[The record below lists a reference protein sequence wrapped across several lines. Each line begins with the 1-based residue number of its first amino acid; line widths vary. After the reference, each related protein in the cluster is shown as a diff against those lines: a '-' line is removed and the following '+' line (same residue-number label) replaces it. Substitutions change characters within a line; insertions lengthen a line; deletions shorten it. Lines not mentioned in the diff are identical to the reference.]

1 MPGKRPSAAFDP
13 LPPDLDLA
21 RLVEETPNFEYVTRI
36 SCDMIDEQGM
46 ESFDKLVLLH
56 VILGGKPLVIEGF
69 NYRLDEWTFTCQWL
83 QDNCG
88 KKFEQARVLNKRQNM
103 PVSISHYLNN
113 MSKLTDQ
120 WTPRNF
126 RDPDRQRIYL
136 KDIDCPQ
143 IWHDKLKEQIPRS
156 VFYLNDSTGD
166 VGGPGSVEGFPGAV
180 NTRGQGIARAGDL
193 MSCLPPQMRA
203 ENMMCYIGH
212 EGTYTPAHRE
222 MCASLGQ
229 NLMVETSGVRDETG
243 KPTKPGSSIWFMT
256 ETNDR
261 HMVSEYWLSALG
273 HDIEVE
279 DHFAQINAWKA
290 APFKTYIVD
299 QRAGDFILIPPLAP
313 HQVWNRGTRT
323 MKAAWNR
330 TTVETLEMAL
340 HEALPR
346 ARMVCRDEQY
356 KNKAIVYYALQKY
369 SGLLKDVE
377 TQKESASPEVQIEL
391 DYGLK
396 IRQLQKDFKRLFS
409 LYTEILLS
417 EILGPVST
425 AEKRGQYLPYDS
437 FVTCSYC
444 RCNIFNRFLTC
455 TSCIETFENGDE
467 DTYDIC
473 MDCFAMGRSCRC
485 ISRYK
490 WVEQFHWKELVQKH
504 ETWRQQI
511 VKIDGGVTEKS
522 PQSLEVE
529 TKRLGH
535 KTLAEIC
542 QEQLKLRPFHD
553 PKKPQPKFTFQD
565 RRNAARGSAKDDED
579 KEIDVDSDGN
589 IRRSKSKSKSKKTT
603 RADRLPKGW
612 TMEHVSS
619 YPEQQWKVASC
630 SKCDRSYSYG
640 GLYRMFDLMPQSVM
654 QNPDWECPA
663 CLKIC
668 SCGSCRKRSDFKPY
682 EPVGTVLGHDT
693 KKVAD
698 PRSTDSLV
706 NFSLPNTN
714 WLKVAGDDHPHDN
727 RRLSRRRDEAEK
739 AKAKDPALDENYVD
753 EEDYG
758 PIEYT
763 HNGIK
768 FTMEPEIP
776 IDPMLSMEQS
786 FTPVMDMTGGR
797 DSESEYIESPQHAQ
811 ERSPASDPNRMGR
824 EPLPPHSDGVR
835 DSLEHRSLQGP
846 HRAPVA
852 SMIPREDQA
861 HISNGIP
868 YQYPDP
874 TLSQSTPMGHYNPPV
889 QPVQKRSEA
898 NMVHGDPTGSPRA
911 SNGQPHLTQLEQVL
925 EKAKDNDRYTS
936 TEASFTGKT
945 LRVKLSISSAKL
957 ARVDMNSSRSHK
969 GSNAIQGAIQGT
981 RKEPPVLLQSDF
993 PSTPQSQQA
1002 NVSKKRKVRAE
1013 KDNDFTTHKRQGRKS
1028 SVSNGVLPAR
1038 DTRRKSVRYM
1048 EVSSDSETP
1057 AEVETSRFT
1066 TVNKSQVP
1074 RPLPKYLA
1082 QRHGSD
1088 EPSSLE
1094 ESTARKAIT
1103 LASETQGQHA
1113 VATQAP
1119 DSARLGPVAARTGG
1133 TVPPGNTDKSEPTA
1147 RTNMQPNTSTSASEE
1162 DSLFLGPARK
1172 VAKEPQDKVES
1183 IATTQKAP
1191 PIDPALRLAEDN
1203 RKAKLRALHWDDD
1216 DDDSSG
1222 ADSSDDRVAAPPKK
1236 RKLMATP
1243 KSIFSRPGMNGKKV
1257 KVVAAKSA
1265 SSNGKSASKAME
1277 IARRALNE

>member
-1 MPGKRPSAAFDP
+1 MPAQRPSAAFDP
-13 LPPDLDLA
+13 IPPDLDLP

-36 SCDMIDEQGM
+36 SCDMIEEQGL

-69 NYRLDEWTFTCQWL
+69 NYRLDEWTFTSQWL

-88 KKFEQARVLNKRQNM
+88 KNFEQARVLNKRQNM

-120 WTPRNF
+120 WTPTNF

-143 IWHDKLKEQIPRS
+143 IWHDKLKEQIPQS
-156 VFYLNDSTGD
+156 VFYLNDCTGD
-166 VGGPGSVEGFPGAV
+166 IGGPGSVEGFPGAV
-180 NTRGQGIARAGDL
+180 NTKGQGIARAGDL

-279 DHFAQINAWKA
+279 NHFAQINAWKA

-377 TQKESASPEVQIEL
+377 TQKQSASLEVQMEL

-417 EILGPVST
+417 EMLAPVST

-455 TSCIETFENGDE
+455 TSCIDTFENGDE

-490 WVEQFHWKELVQKH
+490 WVEQFHWKDIVQKH

-511 VKIDGGVTEKS
+511 IKIDGCVTEKS
-522 PQSLEVE
+522 PQSLEIE
-529 TKRLGH
+529 RKRLGR

-542 QEQLKLRPFHD
+542 QEQLKARPYQD
-553 PKKPQPKFTFQD
+553 PKKSPPKSTFQD
-565 RRNAARGSAKDDED
+565 RRNAGRGSAKDDED

-589 IRRSKSKSKSKKTT
+589 IRRPKSKSKSKKTT
-603 RADRLPKGW
+603 RAERLPKGW
-612 TMEHVSS
+612 TMEHVSG

-630 SKCDRSYSYG
+630 SKCDRSYGYG
-640 GLYRMFDLMPQSVM
+640 SLYRMFDLMPQTVM
-654 QNPDWECPA
+654 QNPKWECPG

-698 PRSTDSLV
+698 LRSTESLV
-706 NFSLPNTN
+706 NFGLPNTN

-739 AKAKDPALDENYVD
+739 AKAKDPALDDNYVD
-753 EEDYG
+753 EEEYG
-758 PIEYT
+758 PFEYT

-768 FTMEPEIP
+768 FTMEPDIP

-786 FTPVMDMTGGR
+786 SGPVNDMTGGR
-797 DSESEYIESPQHAQ
+797 DTDSEYMESPQRTQ
-811 ERSPASDPNRMGR
+811 ERSPNSDLNNRMAR
-824 EPLPPHSDGVR
+824 RPLPPPSYGMR

-852 SMIPREDQA
+852 SMVPREDQA
-861 HISNGIP
+861 PMSNGTP

-874 TLSQSTPMGHYNPPV
+874 TLSQSNPMEHYHHPA
-889 QPVQKRSEA
+889 QPEQRRLEA
-898 NMVHGDPTGSPRA
+898 NMVYGDPSSSSRA
-911 SNGQPHLTQLEQVL
+911 SNGQSQLTQLEQIL

-945 LRVKLSISSAKL
+945 LRVKLSISGAKL
-957 ARVDMNSSRSHK
+957 ARVHVNSSKSHK
-969 GSNAIQGAIQGT
+969 ASDAMQGT

-993 PSTPQSQQA
+993 PSTSQSQQA
-1002 NVSKKRKVRAE
+1002 NVSKKRKTRTE
-1013 KDNDFTTHKRQGRKS
+1013 EDNDFTTRKRQDRKS
-1028 SVSNGVLPAR
+1028 SVNNGILPAK
-1038 DTRRKSVRYM
+1038 DTRRKSVRYT
-1048 EVSSDSETP
+1048 EISSDSESS
-1057 AEVETSRFT
+1057 AEVETSSFT
-1066 TVNKSQVP
+1066 AVNKPQVP

-1082 QRHGSD
+1082 QRHGDD

-1094 ESTARKAIT
+1094 ELSARKAT
-1103 LASETQGQHA
+1103 ALASRNQGQHA
-1113 VATQAP
+1113 DAPQAP
-1119 DSARLGPVAARTGG
+1119 DSARLGPVATRTNGI
-1133 TVPPGNTDKSEPTA
+1133 VPPGIENTPEPTT
-1147 RTNMQPNTSTSASEE
+1147 RPNMESTSSTSANEE
-1162 DSLFLGPARK
+1162 HSVLLDPALK
-1172 VAKEPQDKVES
+1172 LAKKPQGKTGSVATK
-1183 IATTQKAP
+1183 QKP
-1191 PIDPALRLAEDN
+1191 PPMNPALRLAEDN

-1222 ADSSDDRVAAPPKK
+1222 SSSSDDRVAVTPKN
-1236 RKLMATP
+1236 RNLMATP

-1265 SSNGKSASKAME
+1265 SSIGKSASKVVE

>member
-1 MPGKRPSAAFDP
+1 MPAQRPSAAFDP
-13 LPPDLDLA
+13 IPPDLDLA

-69 NYRLDEWTFTCQWL
+69 NNRLDEWTFTCQWL

-88 KKFEQARVLNKRQNM
+88 KKFEQARVLNKQQNM
-103 PVSISHYLNN
+103 PVSIGHYLNN
-113 MSKLTDQ
+113 MPKLRDQ
-120 WTPRNF
+120 WTPANF
-126 RDPDRQRIYL
+126 RDTDRQRIYL
-136 KDIDCPQ
+136 KDIDCPH
-143 IWHDKLKEQIPRS
+143 IWHDKLKEQIPQS

-166 VGGPGSVEGFPGAV
+166 IGGPGSVEGFPGAA
-180 NTRGQGIARAGDL
+180 NTKGQGIARAGDL

-229 NLMVETSGVRDETG
+229 NLMVETSGVRDESG

-279 DHFAQINAWKA
+279 NHFAQINAWKA

-369 SGLLKDVE
+369 SGLLEDVE
-377 TQKESASPEVQIEL
+377 RQKQSASPEAQFEL
-391 DYGLK
+391 EYGLK

-417 EILGPVST
+417 EMLAPVST

-490 WVEQFHWKELVQKH
+490 WVEQFHWKDLVQKH
-504 ETWRQQI
+504 EAWRQQVI
-511 VKIDGGVTEKS
+511 KIECGVTEKS
-522 PQSLEVE
+522 PQSLEGE
-529 TKRLGH
+529 RKRLDR

-542 QEQLKLRPFHD
+542 QEQLKVRPYQD
-553 PKKPQPKFTFQD
+553 PKKPPPKLTFQD
-565 RRNAARGSAKDDED
+565 RRNAARGSTKDDED
-579 KEIDVDSDGN
+579 REIDVDSDGN
-589 IRRSKSKSKSKKTT
+589 LRRPKSKTKSKKTT
-603 RADRLPKGW
+603 RAERLPKGW

-619 YPEQQWKVASC
+619 YPDQQWKVASC
-630 SKCDRSYSYG
+630 SNCDRSYGYG
-640 GLYRMFDLMPQSVM
+640 SLYRMFDLMPQTVM
-654 QNPDWECPA
+654 QNPKWECPA

-698 PRSTDSLV
+698 LRSTESLV

-739 AKAKDPALDENYVD
+739 AKAKDPALDDNYVD
-753 EEDYG
+753 EEEYG
-758 PIEYT
+758 PLEYT

-768 FTMEPEIP
+768 FTMEPDIP
-776 IDPMLSMEQS
+776 IDPMLSMEQP
-786 FTPVMDMTGGR
+786 FGPVNDMTGGR
-797 DSESEYIESPQHAQ
+797 DSDSENMDSPRHAQ
-811 ERSPASDPNRMGR
+811 ERSPGLGPNNRMAR
-824 EPLPPHSDGVR
+824 RPLPPPSYGV
-835 DSLEHRSLQGP
+835 DDTLEHRSLQGS

-852 SMIPREDQA
+852 TMIPHEDQA
-861 HISNGIP
+861 PMSNGTP

-874 TLSQSTPMGHYNPPV
+874 TLSQSNHMDHYHHPP
-889 QPVQKRSEA
+889 QPVQRRSEA
-898 NMVHGDPTGSPRA
+898 NMVPTSSSRA
-911 SNGQPHLTQLEQVL
+911 SNGQSQLTQLEQML
-925 EKAKDNDRYTS
+925 ESAKDNDQYTS
-936 TEASFTGKT
+936 AEASFTGKT
-945 LRVKLSISSAKL
+945 LLVKLSISSEKL
-957 ARVDMNSSRSHK
+957 ARVHVNGSRAHK
-969 GSNAIQGAIQGT
+969 AADAMQGT
-981 RKEPPVLLQSDF
+981 RKAPPVLLQSDF
-993 PSTPQSQQA
+993 PATPQSQQP
-1002 NVSKKRKVRAE
+1002 NVSKKRKIRTE
-1013 KDNDFTTHKRQGRKS
+1013 EDTEFTTHKRKDRKPS
-1028 SVSNGVLPAR
+1028 TNNGVLPAK

-1048 EVSSDSETP
+1048 EISSGSESA
-1057 AEVETSRFT
+1057 AEVETSSFPAI
-1066 TVNKSQVP
+1066 NKPQAP

-1082 QRHGSD
+1082 QRHGD
-1088 EPSSLE
+1088 HEPSSPEKLP
-1094 ESTARKAIT
+1094 ARKATT
-1103 LASETQGQHA
+1103 LVGTTQGQHA
-1113 VATQAP
+1113 GVAQAP
-1119 DSARLGPVAARTGG
+1119 DSARLRPVAAGTNG
-1133 TVPPGNTDKSEPTA
+1133 TVPSGDTDTLGTTA
-1147 RTNMQPNTSTSASEE
+1147 PPNVKQNTSKSANEE
-1162 DSLFLGPARK
+1162 GSGLLDPALK
-1172 VAKEPQDKVES
+1172 VAKKPQGKSGS
-1183 IATTQKAP
+1183 IVTKQKSP
-1191 PIDPALRLAEDN
+1191 PMDPALKLAEDN

-1222 ADSSDDRVAAPPKK
+1222 SSSSDARVAVTPKS
-1236 RKLMATP
+1236 RKLLATP

-1257 KVVAAKSA
+1257 KVVAAKGP
-1265 SSNGKSASKAME
+1265 SSNGKATSKVVE
-1277 IARRALNE
+1277 IARRALKE

>member
-1 MPGKRPSAAFDP
+1 MPAQRPSAAFDP
-13 LPPDLDLA
+13 IPPDLDLA

-36 SCDMIDEQGM
+36 SCDMIDEQGL

-69 NYRLDEWTFTCQWL
+69 NYRLDEWTFTSQWL

-88 KKFEQARVLNKRQNM
+88 KNFEQARVLNKRQNM
-103 PVSISHYLNN
+103 SVSISHYLNN

-120 WTPRNF
+120 WTPNNF

-143 IWHDKLKEQIPRS
+143 IWHDKLKEQIPQS

-166 VGGPGSVEGFPGAV
+166 IGGPGSVEGFPGAV
-180 NTRGQGIARAGDL
+180 NTKGQGIARAGDL
-193 MSCLPPQMRA
+193 MSCLPHQMRA

-279 DHFAQINAWKA
+279 NHFAQINAWKA

-346 ARMVCRDEQY
+346 AGMVCRDEQY

-377 TQKESASPEVQIEL
+377 TQKQSATPEVQIEL

-417 EILGPVST
+417 EMLAPVST

-455 TSCIETFENGDE
+455 TSCIDTFENGDE
-467 DTYDIC
+467 DTYDLC

-490 WVEQFHWKELVQKH
+490 WVEQFHWKDIVQKH

-511 VKIDGGVTEKS
+511 LKIDGGVTEKS
-522 PQSLEVE
+522 PQTLEVE
-529 TKRLGH
+529 RKKLGR

-542 QEQLKLRPFHD
+542 QEQLKARPYQD
-553 PKKPQPKFTFQD
+553 PKKPPPKSTFQD
-565 RRNAARGSAKDDED
+565 RRNAGRGSTKDDED

-589 IRRSKSKSKSKKTT
+589 IRRSKFKSKSKKTT
-603 RADRLPKGW
+603 RAERLPKGW

-630 SKCDRSYSYG
+630 SKCDRSYGYG
-640 GLYRMFDLMPQSVM
+640 SLYRMFDLMPQTVM
-654 QNPDWECPA
+654 QNPKWECPA

-698 PRSTDSLV
+698 LRSTESLV

-739 AKAKDPALDENYVD
+739 AKAKDLALDDNYVD

-758 PIEYT
+758 PFEYT
-763 HNGIK
+763 QNGIK

-786 FTPVMDMTGGR
+786 FGPVNDMTGGR
-797 DSESEYIESPQHAQ
+797 DTDSEYMESPQRAQ
-811 ERSPASDPNRMGR
+811 ERSPNSDLNNRVAKG
-824 EPLPPHSDGVR
+824 PLRPPSYGVR
-835 DSLEHRSLQGP
+835 DSLEHRNLQGP
-846 HRAPVA
+846 RRAPVA
-852 SMIPREDQA
+852 SMVPHAAQA
-861 HISNGIP
+861 PMSNGTP

-874 TLSQSTPMGHYNPPV
+874 TLSQSNLMEHYHHPV
-889 QPVQKRSEA
+889 QPAPRLSEA
-898 NMVHGDPTGSPRA
+898 NMVSGDPTGSSRA
-911 SNGQPHLTQLEQVL
+911 SNGESQLTQLEQLL
-925 EKAKDNDRYTS
+925 ENAKDNDRYTS
-936 TEASFTGKT
+936 TEASFTGKA

-957 ARVDMNSSRSHK
+957 ARVDVNSSRSHK
-969 GSNAIQGAIQGT
+969 ASGAMQGT

-1002 NVSKKRKVRAE
+1002 NVSKKRKTRIE
-1013 KDNDFTTHKRQGRKS
+1013 EDNDFTTHKRQDRKS
-1028 SVSNGVLPAR
+1028 SVNNGALPAK
-1038 DTRRKSVRYM
+1038 DTRRKSVRYT
-1048 EVSSDSETP
+1048 EISSDSESP
-1057 AEVETSRFT
+1057 AEVETSSFT
-1066 TVNKSQVP
+1066 AVNKPQVP

-1082 QRHGSD
+1082 QRHGDD

-1094 ESTARKAIT
+1094 ELSARKATT
-1103 LASETQGQHA
+1103 LASRTEGQQA
-1113 VATQAP
+1113 GAAQAP
-1119 DSARLGPVAARTGG
+1119 YSARLGPVTARTKG
-1133 TVPPGNTDKSEPTA
+1133 TVPPGNTYVSETTA
-1147 RTNMQPNTSTSASEE
+1147 RPDMEPNSSTSANEN
-1162 DSLFLGPARK
+1162 GPVLLDPALK
-1172 VAKEPQDKVES
+1172 FAKEPQGKTRR
-1183 IATTQKAP
+1183 IATKQKSP
-1191 PIDPALRLAEDN
+1191 PMDPALRLAEDN

-1216 DDDSSG
+1216 GDDSSG
-1222 ADSSDDRVAAPPKK
+1222 SSSSADRVAVTPKN
-1236 RKLMATP
+1236 RSLMATP
-1243 KSIFSRPGMNGKKV
+1243 KSIFSRPGINGKKV

-1265 SSNGKSASKAME
+1265 PSNGKSASKVVE

>member
-1 MPGKRPSAAFDP
+1 MPAQRPSAAFDP
-13 LPPDLDLA
+13 IPPDLDLA
-21 RLVEETPNFEYVTRI
+21 RMVEETPNFEYVTRI

-120 WTPRNF
+120 WTPTNF

-143 IWHDKLKEQIPRS
+143 IWHDKLKEQIPQS

-166 VGGPGSVEGFPGAV
+166 IGGPGSVEGFPGAV
-180 NTRGQGIARAGDL
+180 NTKGQGIARAGDL

-229 NLMVETSGVRDETG
+229 NLMVETSGVRDENG

-279 DHFAQINAWKA
+279 NHFAQINAWKA

-377 TQKESASPEVQIEL
+377 TQKQSATPEVQFEL
-391 DYGLK
+391 EYGLK
-396 IRQLQKDFKRLFS
+396 IRQLQKDLKRLFS

-417 EILGPVST
+417 EMLAPVST

-455 TSCIETFENGDE
+455 TSCVETFENGDE

-490 WVEQFHWKELVQKH
+490 WVEQFHWKDIVQKH

-511 VKIDGGVTEKS
+511 INIDGGETEKS

-529 TKRLGH
+529 RKRLGR

-542 QEQLKLRPFHD
+542 QEQLKVRPYQD
-553 PKKPQPKFTFQD
+553 PKKPPPKSTFQD
-565 RRNAARGSAKDDED
+565 RRNAGRGSAKDDEER
-579 KEIDVDSDGN
+579 EIDVDSDGN
-589 IRRSKSKSKSKKTT
+589 LRRSKSKSKSKKTT
-603 RADRLPKGW
+603 RAERLPKGW
-612 TMEHVSS
+612 TMEHVSG

-630 SKCDRSYSYG
+630 SKCDRSYGYG
-640 GLYRMFDLMPQSVM
+640 SLYRMFDLMPQTVM
-654 QNPDWECPA
+654 QNPKWECPA

-698 PRSTDSLV
+698 LRSTESLV

-714 WLKVAGDDHPHDN
+714 WLKVAGDDHPHEN

-739 AKAKDPALDENYVD
+739 AKAKDPALDDNYVD
-753 EEDYG
+753 EEEYG
-758 PIEYT
+758 PLEYT

-768 FTMEPEIP
+768 FTMEPDIP
-776 IDPMLSMEQS
+776 IDPMLCMEQS
-786 FTPVMDMTGGR
+786 FGSVNDMTGGR
-797 DSESEYIESPQHAQ
+797 DSDNENMESPRRAQ
-811 ERSPASDPNRMGR
+811 ERAPDSGLKNRMAR
-824 EPLPPHSDGVR
+824 KPLPPPSYGVH
-835 DSLEHRSLQGP
+835 DSLEHHSLQGP
-846 HRAPVA
+846 RRAPVA
-852 SMIPREDQA
+852 SMVSSESQA
-861 HISNGIP
+861 SMSNGTP

-874 TLSQSTPMGHYNPPV
+874 TLSESNQIEHYHHPA
-889 QPVQKRSEA
+889 QPVQRRSEA
-898 NMVHGDPTGSPRA
+898 SMVPTSP
-911 SNGQPHLTQLEQVL
+911 SHTGNGLSQLTQLEQML
-925 EKAKDNDRYTS
+925 ESAKDNDHYTS
-936 TEASFTGKT
+936 AEASFTGKT
-945 LRVKLSISSAKL
+945 LLVKLSISSAKL
-957 ARVDMNSSRSHK
+957 ASVRANNSRSHK
-969 GSNAIQGAIQGT
+969 ALDAMQGT
-981 RKEPPVLLQSDF
+981 KKEPPVLLQSDF
-993 PSTPQSQQA
+993 PSTPQSQQP
-1002 NVSKKRKVRAE
+1002 NVSKKRKVRTE
-1013 KDNDFTTHKRQGRKS
+1013 EDSEFTTHKRKYLKPS
-1028 SVSNGVLPAR
+1028 MDNGVLPAKN
-1038 DTRRKSVRYM
+1038 TRRKSVRYM
-1048 EVSSDSETP
+1048 EVSSGSESP
-1057 AEVETSRFT
+1057 AEVETSAFT
-1066 TVNKSQVP
+1066 AVNKSQVP

-1082 QRHGSD
+1082 QRHGDD

-1094 ESTARKAIT
+1094 ELSARKAT
-1103 LASETQGQHA
+1103 TVASETQDQHA
-1113 VATQAP
+1113 GAAEVP
-1119 DSARLGPVAARTGG
+1119 DSARLGPVAAQTNG
-1133 TVPPGNTDKSEPTA
+1133 TVPTGDTYTSEPAA
-1147 RTNMQPNTSTSASEE
+1147 RPNMEPNSSTSSNKEGSVLV
-1162 DSLFLGPARK
+1162 DPALK
-1172 VAKEPQDKVES
+1172 LAKKPRGKNGS
-1183 IATTQKAP
+1183 IATKQKSP
-1191 PIDPALRLAEDN
+1191 RIDPALRLAEDN

-1222 ADSSDDRVAAPPKK
+1222 SSSSDTRVSVTQKG
-1236 RKLMATP
+1236 RKLIPTP

-1257 KVVAAKSA
+1257 KVVAAKGA
-1265 SSNGKSASKAME
+1265 SSNGKSTSKVVE

>member
-13 LPPDLDLA
+13 IPPDFDLA

-103 PVSISHYLNN
+103 PVSIGHYLNN
-113 MSKLTDQ
+113 MAKLTDQ
-120 WTPRNF
+120 WTPKTF

-143 IWHDKLKEQIPRS
+143 IWHDKLKEQIPQS

-166 VGGPGSVEGFPGAV
+166 IGGPGSVEGFPGAV
-180 NTRGQGIARAGDL
+180 NTKGQGIARAGDL

-377 TQKESASPEVQIEL
+377 TQKGIASPEVRIEL
-391 DYGLK
+391 EYGLK

-417 EILGPVST
+417 EMLGAVSN
-425 AEKRGQYLPYDS
+425 AEKRGQYLAYDS

-455 TSCIETFENGDE
+455 TSCIETLENGDE

-529 TKRLGH
+529 RKRLSH

-542 QEQLKLRPFHD
+542 QEQLKARPFQD
-553 PKKPQPKFTFQD
+553 PKKPQPKLTFQD
-565 RRNAARGSAKDDED
+565 RRNAARGSTKDDEER
-579 KEIDVDSDGN
+579 EIDVDSDGN
-589 IRRSKSKSKSKKTT
+589 VRRSKSKSKSKKTT

-640 GLYRMFDLMPQSVM
+640 SLYRMFDLMPQSVM
-654 QNPDWECPA
+654 QNSKWECPA

-739 AKAKDPALDENYVD
+739 AKAKDPALDDNYVD
-753 EEDYG
+753 EEEYG
-758 PIEYT
+758 PVEYT

-768 FTMEPEIP
+768 FTMEPDIP

-786 FTPVMDMTGGR
+786 FTPVNGMTVGR
-797 DSESEYIESPQHAQ
+797 DSESEYTGSPQRAQ
-811 ERSPASDPNRMGR
+811 ESSLDLDPSGMGGA
-824 EPLPPHSDGVR
+824 LPPPSDGVR
-835 DSLEHRSLQGP
+835 DHFEHRSLQGS
-846 HRAPVA
+846 HKAPVA
-852 SMIPREDQA
+852 SMLPREDQTYL
-861 HISNGIP
+861 SNGTN

-874 TLSQSTPMGHYNPPV
+874 TLSQPSPVGHYHPSA
-889 QPVQKRSEA
+889 QPVQRRTEA
-898 NMVHGDPTGSPRA
+898 NMVHDDPTGPSRA
-911 SNGQPHLTQLEQVL
+911 SDGQSHLTQLEQVL
-925 EKAKDNDRYTS
+925 AKAKENDRYTS
-936 TEASFTGKT
+936 TEASFTGRT

-957 ARVDMNSSRSHK
+957 ARIHMNSSRSHK
-969 GSNAIQGAIQGT
+969 ASDAMQGT
-981 RKEPPVLLQSDF
+981 KKEPPVLLQSDF

-1002 NVSKKRKVRAE
+1002 NVSKKRKVRE
-1013 KDNDFTTHKRQGRKS
+1013 KDNEFITHKRQARKS
-1028 SVSNGVLPAR
+1028 SVSNGALPAR
-1038 DTRRKSVRYM
+1038 DTRRKSVRYT

-1057 AEVETSRFT
+1057 AEVETSGFT
-1066 TVNKSQVP
+1066 TVDKPQIP

-1082 QRHGSD
+1082 QRHGD
-1088 EPSSLE
+1088 DGPSSLE
-1094 ESTARKAIT
+1094 ERTPREATT
-1103 LASETQGQHA
+1103 LASETQDQQA
-1113 VATQAP
+1113 VAPQAP
-1119 DSARLGPVAARTGG
+1119 DSAELGPVAARTDG
-1133 TVPPGNTDKSEPTA
+1133 TVPPGNADGSELTA
-1147 RTNMQPNTSTSASEE
+1147 RPNMRPNTSTSASEE

-1172 VAKEPQDKVES
+1172 VAKEPQGKVGS
-1183 IATTQKAP
+1183 LATKQKAP
-1191 PIDPALRLAEDN
+1191 PMDPALKLAEDN

-1222 ADSSDDRVAAPPKK
+1222 ADSPDDNHVAVSPKK

-1257 KVVAAKSA
+1257 KIVGVKSA